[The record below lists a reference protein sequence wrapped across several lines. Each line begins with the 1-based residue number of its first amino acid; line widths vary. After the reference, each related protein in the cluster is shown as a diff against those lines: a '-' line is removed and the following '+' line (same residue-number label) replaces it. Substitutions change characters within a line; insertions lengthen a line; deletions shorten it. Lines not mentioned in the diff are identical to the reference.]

1 MSQCQAAE
9 KEGRLTEETG
19 GGSNE
24 YRSEKE
30 RSGMIDGA
38 TNKYI
43 DDGGDDD
50 EYAAARRLSPRLEA
64 SERGGDRR
72 DDSLVRVLHHY
83 LFIYEAYLFYL

>member
-1 MSQCQAAE
+1 M
-9 KEGRLTEETG
+9 
-19 GGSNE
+19 GGSDE

-30 RSGMIDGA
+30 RSGMIDGT

-43 DDGGDDD
+43 DDGDDD

-64 SERGGDRR
+64 SEGGDRR